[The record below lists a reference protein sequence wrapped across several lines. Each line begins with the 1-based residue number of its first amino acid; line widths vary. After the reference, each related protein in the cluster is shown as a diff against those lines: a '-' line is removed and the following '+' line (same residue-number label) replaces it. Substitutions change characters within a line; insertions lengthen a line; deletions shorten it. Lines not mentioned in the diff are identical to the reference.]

1 MRKYILWEFPITI
14 TKISITRREIWK
26 MGKSRAGQPV
36 GKQKKM
42 LNDLKRYLRE
52 ALEADD
58 EEAEYIFQTAN
69 DILESYHIR
78 DKSMIDEIRKQR
90 EYKN

>member
-1 MRKYILWEFPITI
+1 
-14 TKISITRREIWK
+14 

-36 GKQKKM
+36 GKQKKI
-42 LNDLKRYLRE
+42 LNDLKRYLCK

-58 EEAEYIFQTAN
+58 EEAEYIFQAAN

-78 DKSMIDEIRKQR
+78 DKSMIDEVRKQR
-90 EYKN
+90 EYKK

>member
-1 MRKYILWEFPITI
+1 
-14 TKISITRREIWK
+14 

-42 LNDLKRYLRE
+42 LNDLKRYLWK

-78 DKSMIDEIRKQR
+78 DKSMIDEARKQR
-90 EYKN
+90 EYKK